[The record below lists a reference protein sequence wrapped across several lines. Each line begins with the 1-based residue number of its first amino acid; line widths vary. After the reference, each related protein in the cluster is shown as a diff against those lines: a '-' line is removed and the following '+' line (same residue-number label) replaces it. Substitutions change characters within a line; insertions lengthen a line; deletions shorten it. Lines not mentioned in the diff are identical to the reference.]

1 MGPTISHSHLSIE
14 PVIPSR
20 GKSPRTK
27 GYAENMFKNL
37 RRAENT
43 AKSEPNLG
51 SSLRELGCVK
61 T

>member
-1 MGPTISHSHLSIE
+1 MGPMISHSHLSME

-20 GKSPRTK
+20 EKSPRTK
-27 GYAENMFKNL
+27 GYAENMFRNL

-51 SSLRELGCVK
+51 SSLHELGCVE

>member
-1 MGPTISHSHLSIE
+1 MGPTISHSRLSIE

-27 GYAENMFKNL
+27 GYAENTFGNF

-51 SSLRELGCVK
+51 SSLHELGCVK